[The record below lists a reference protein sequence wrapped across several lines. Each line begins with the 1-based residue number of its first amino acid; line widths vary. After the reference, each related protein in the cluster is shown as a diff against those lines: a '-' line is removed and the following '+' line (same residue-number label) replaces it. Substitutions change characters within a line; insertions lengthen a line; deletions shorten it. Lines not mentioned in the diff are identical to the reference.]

1 MRKKKTLTLCSLLII
16 LSTKRLVFGKFKKKN
31 WSTRAASTTPTRFVL
46 NYGNAI
52 IETCPISAFYSLKKR
67 KKETCPISASEY
79 SSNSDVATAFL
90 LWDSETRGAKPKDTA
105 TKTLWPKSRAFLLT
119 CHLVLQP
126 HLALAAVL
134 RIWLM
139 FAFHLYPFYFK
150 LFLFD
155 LLRLIYFFVLAILSN
170 FFYIVIWLF
179 LFIYVQINNL
189 ITLFYL

>member
-1 MRKKKTLTLCSLLII
+1 MNSKSEEEKNAYVLFLINYPVYQTVGIWQI
-16 LSTKRLVFGKFKKKN
+16 LKKKN

-119 CHLVLQP
+119 CRLVLQP
-126 HLALAAVL
+126 HLALAAVS

-155 LLRLIYFFVLAILSN
+155 LLRLIYFCIGYIIKFFLYSN
-170 FFYIVIWLF
+170 LTV
-179 LFIYVQINNL
+179 FIYLCTN
-189 ITLFYL
+189 